1 MRSMTGFG
9 RAEMERGGVRV
20 AVDVRALNQRFL
32 ELKMS
37 LPRGWGEHEGALR
50 KLVQSFVERGRVE
63 VTIRRVSLQPPPSR
77 LIVNEALAGQYVEG
91 MRRLSK
97 RLGLGREI
105 APEAILQRPEIF
117 YVVEEEQDS
126 EAEIGLGRKA
136 LSQALKALDSE
147 RTREGAA
154 LKRDITARLAKIQR
168 SVDKIAKLAVA
179 ARRAIIDSFQTR
191 VRELV
196 GTLPLDERRLYED
209 AAATA
214 QRADISEELVRLTS
228 HLAGFRELLVK
239 PSGVGKQIDFL
250 LQEINRETNTIGAK
264 SQNAELSRVVVEVKG
279 ELEKIREQIQNI
291 E

>member
-1 MRSMTGFG
+1 M
-9 RAEMERGGVRV
+9 